1 MTETRTPH
9 SRARRIWT
17 RILRFHLW
25 FFGGLFVL
33 GIALTVAGVVA
44 KHRLS
49 TQNPPPG
56 RIVDVGG
63 YRLHLNCTGE
73 GSPTVILES
82 GMNEFSLS
90 WALVQ
95 PGVAKFTRV
104 CSYDR
109 AGLGWSD
116 PGRAPRT
123 SETIVRELHAL
134 LRAAGITGPLVLAG
148 HSFGGM
154 NARLYARRYP
164 NEVAGMVLVDS
175 AHEDQSLVDDG
186 RHFRK
191 FHEKLLSILRYASF
205 INKTG
210 VF

>member
-1 MTETRTPH
+1 MMETSLPH
-9 SRARRIWT
+9 SRARRICT
-17 RILRFHLW
+17 RLLRFHLW

-33 GIALTVAGVVA
+33 GIALMLVGAVA
-44 KHRLS
+44 KHRL
-49 TQNPPPG
+49 TAKNPPPG
-56 RIVDVGG
+56 RMVKVEE

-109 AGLGWSD
+109 AGLGWSE
-116 PGRAPRT
+116 PGQAPRT

-134 LRAAGITGPLVLAG
+134 LSAAGITGPLVLAG

-154 NARLYARRYP
+154 NA
-164 NEVAGMVLVDS
+164 
-175 AHEDQSLVDDG
+175 
-186 RHFRK
+186 
-191 FHEKLLSILRYASF
+191 
-205 INKTG
+205 
-210 VF
+210 